1 MSVRPGRE
9 TLMHYFSCFGG
20 TCTDSTKKRVGIRYT
35 KLVFLHPVGFV
46 EHVVHF
52 GAFGDLK
59 C

>member
-1 MSVRPGRE
+1 
-9 TLMHYFSCFGG
+9 MHYFSCFGG